1 MTGNDHVIPRTSV
14 KAYNLLH
21 LACTV
26 NQTHNSN
33 KKNNK
38 KKDYKTGLNQFET
51 KKILISIMVNEWLSV
66 NTDKDYKLQINELS
80 HGQTV
85 KKKPLQ
91 PRHDPVECG
100 YLQQSTV
107 NCL

>member
-21 LACTV
+21 LAYTV

-66 NTDKDYKLQINELS
+66 NADKDRKLQINKLS
-80 HGQTV
+80 HGHTV

-91 PRHDPVECG
+91 ARHDAVECG
-100 YLQQSTV
+100 YLQQSKAR
-107 NCL
+107 